1 MKAEGGT
8 QMVSWDAQVFSA
20 VVSALLAFPG
30 TEVTK
35 LPKYQAPWV
44 APSPC
49 HPHPRAATVRLV
61 PDGGRTL
68 WSFPMKDKGAGDQE
82 GDRGRPDRG
91 KTQPQGGR
99 GPGRGRGEQRTP
111 GQQACTPHS
120 GSRQDKPGK
129 SVC

>member
-1 MKAEGGT
+1 
-8 QMVSWDAQVFSA
+8 
-20 VVSALLAFPG
+20 
-30 TEVTK
+30 
-35 LPKYQAPWV
+35 
-44 APSPC
+44 
-49 HPHPRAATVRLV
+49 
-61 PDGGRTL
+61 
-68 WSFPMKDKGAGDQE
+68 MKDKGAGDQE
-82 GDRGRPDRG
+82 RGIEADQMGG